1 MKTLFIYGAGGFG
14 RETLEIVEDINTI
27 QRKWTKVYFIDDFNS
42 NRLVNGVQVVDFT
55 FFKKYIDVHRAASI
69 VIATADPRSRSSI
82 AKKLRD
88 EDLYK
93 FIDTIISPHARV
105 SRSSVIGPGSIICA
119 GVQIS
124 VNVEIDSNCLIN
136 CHSIIGHDVRI
147 MENTVVSSQVNLGG
161 NTNISSEV
169 FVGMGS
175 LIREG
180 VNLGSGAFIGMASS
194 VHSDIPPGILAVG
207 NPARPIRK
215 VEQLRLY
222 NN

>member
-1 MKTLFIYGAGGFG
+1 
-14 RETLEIVEDINTI
+14 
-27 QRKWTKVYFIDDFNS
+27 
-42 NRLVNGVQVVDFT
+42 
-55 FFKKYIDVHRAASI
+55 
-69 VIATADPRSRSSI
+69 
-82 AKKLRD
+82 
-88 EDLYK
+88 
-93 FIDTIISPHARV
+93 
-105 SRSSVIGPGSIICA
+105 
-119 GVQIS
+119 
-124 VNVEIDSNCLIN
+124 
-136 CHSIIGHDVRI
+136 

-169 FVGMGS
+169 FIGMGS

-194 VHSDIPPGILAVG
+194 VHRDIPPGILAVG